1 MKWYKLFYLFASLLL
16 VAVGGMFA
24 VIFYLNEDMTRSL
37 FFVCITAGLFL
48 IFTGLFV
55 FFTVRERKIV
65 KRALGAYKLSFSGMI
80 KIDGGSS
87 FEVNAKFYEHG
98 LLLAEQGESYVPF
111 VFEENAVAEVR
122 KFYIDLNIH
131 KLGVVRFLSNK
142 AVKIKAIANLF
153 S

>member
-80 KIDGGSS
+80 KIDGDSS
-87 FEVNAKFYEHG
+87 FEVNA
-98 LLLAEQGESYVPF
+98 
-111 VFEENAVAEVR
+111 

>member
-98 LLLAEQGESYVPF
+98 LLLAEQG
-111 VFEENAVAEVR
+111 
-122 KFYIDLNIH
+122 
-131 KLGVVRFLSNK
+131 
-142 AVKIKAIANLF
+142 
-153 S
+153 